1 MAEVEALSKT
11 VKALF
16 INREEE
22 EAEAEKHIC
31 KVDTEAVP
39 GGVPAASASLPLM
52 DIPIIDFSLLTSP
65 SSSIEELQKL
75 LQALSS
81 GGSFQAINH
90 GIPTTLLDKVRE
102 VTHQFY
108 ELPSKNKLNY
118 CREYGKPE
126 GYRSDIVSEHQVPEW
141 PDKPETFKEIMHE
154 YAMRVEV
161 MREVL
166 FKAMAKSLKLNEN
179 CFLEMCGEKAM
190 LVARFNHYPP
200 CPRPDLIL
208 GFKPHSDGSVM
219 SIVLQDKEVEGL
231 QFLKDNQWYRVPINP
246 QALLVNV
253 GDQAQIMSN
262 GIFKSP
268 IHKVVT
274 NSKRQRISV
283 VVFCLPNSEKEIEP
297 IDELVNETR
306 PRLYKK
312 LKDYANF
319 YIQNYQQGKTPLE
332 EAII

>member
-1 MAEVEALSKT
+1 M
-11 VKALF
+11 
-16 INREEE
+16 
-22 EAEAEKHIC
+22 
-31 KVDTEAVP
+31 P
-39 GGVPAASASLPLM
+39 GGVPAPSAFLPLM
-52 DIPIIDFSLLTSP
+52 DIPTIDISLLTS
-65 SSSIEELQKL
+65 SSSSGEELEKL
-75 LQALSS
+75 LRAISF

-108 ELPSKNKLNY
+108 ELPSEIKLNY
-118 CREYGKPE
+118 SREHGKLE
-126 GYRSDIVSEHQVPEW
+126 GYRNDIVSEHQVPEWAARFNLLISPEDERNPKYW

-154 YAMRVEV
+154 YAMKLEV
-161 MREVL
+161 MRAIL
-166 FKAMAKSLKLNEN
+166 FKAMARSLKLNES
-179 CFLEMCGEKAM
+179 CFLEMCGEKAT
-190 LVARFNHYPP
+190 LVARFNYYPP
-200 CPRPDLIL
+200 CPRPDSIL

-219 SIVLQDKEVEGL
+219 SIILQDKEVEGL
-231 QFLKDNQWYRVPINP
+231 QFLKDNKWYRVPTNP
-246 QALLVNV
+246 QALLINV

-274 NSKRQRISV
+274 NSERKRISV
-283 VVFCLPNSEKEIEP
+283 VVCCLPNSEKEIEP

-319 YIQNYQQGKTPLE
+319 YIQNYREGKTPLE